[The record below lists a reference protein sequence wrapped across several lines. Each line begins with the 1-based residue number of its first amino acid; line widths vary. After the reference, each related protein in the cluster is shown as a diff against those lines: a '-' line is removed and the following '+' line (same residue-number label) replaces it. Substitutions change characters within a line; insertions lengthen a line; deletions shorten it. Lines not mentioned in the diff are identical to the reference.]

1 MTEEGLISL
10 LVIGGFIYVIYLISV
25 FVKAR
30 NKATERNQLEADAAA
45 VQQGHKPVGKP
56 LASTFGSAYF
66 MSPQQIVEADIGL
79 QPDQYW
85 ERIRTS
91 NVGFLML
98 GIAQTGDGKNP
109 VLAKLEGPGHALTIA
124 PTRSGKGTCGVIPN
138 LLNYT
143 GSVVVNDIKGENYAV
158 TQRCRSILS
167 DRVYRVAPFEEDT
180 DQWNPFD
187 VLAES
192 DDAWEDARHMAEL
205 LISNETGK
213 DEFWT
218 NNAQNLL
225 TGLILYIHE
234 SQPACDRTLANL
246 REVLTQDEEEF
257 EVTLAEM
264 ATGGSKIAA
273 RAANVFQRMD
283 VKVQSGTLSTLD
295 SQLSFLDSELLT
307 HCTESSDFSFK
318 ELKKHCVSVYL
329 VVPPERLH
337 TYAPFIRLFMGLAA
351 LELKRT
357 RTRPKF
363 PVLMML
369 DEFPA
374 LGRMKV
380 IEEGISYL
388 AGYDVRLWLF
398 AQDLKQL
405 TSIYGE
411 RAESI
416 IANCT
421 VKQFF
426 GVADYDTAK
435 LVSLMCGST
444 TVPSITY
451 SSSTGVNVD
460 TSSSSESIGRSARS
474 LLDPNEVMNMHSGK
488 QLLFYQG
495 RQPILGFKY
504 SYVEHPDEFSAKH
517 PPGSKLKDGPIFD
530 PNPYHQ

>member
-1 MTEEGLISL
+1 MDEEGIIALIVL
-10 LVIGGFIYVIYLISV
+10 AVVAYVIYLIAV
-25 FVKAR
+25 FVNSFKKAS
-30 NKATERNQLEADAAA
+30 ERNRLAADAAA

-56 LASTFGSAYF
+56 MASTFGSAYF
-66 MSPQQIVEADIGL
+66 MSPQQIVETGIGL
-79 QPDQYW
+79 EPEAYW
-85 ERIRTS
+85 KRIGDGD
-91 NVGFLML
+91 VGFLLL
-98 GIAQTGDGKNP
+98 GLAQSTKSKKP
-109 VLAKLEGPGHALTIA
+109 VATILEGPGHALTIA

-158 TQRCRSILS
+158 TQRVRSLLS

-180 DQWNPFD
+180 DQWNPFS

-192 DDAWEDARHMAEL
+192 DDTWEDARLMGEL
-205 LISNETGK
+205 LIPNEPGR
-213 DEFWT
+213 DEFWS
-218 NNAQNLL
+218 NGARNLL

-234 SQPACDRTLANL
+234 TLPPYEQTLGHL
-246 REVLTQDEEEF
+246 RDLMTQGEEEF

-264 ATGGSKIAA
+264 AASGSKIAS
-273 RAANVFQRMD
+273 RAANVFQRAD
-283 VKVQSGTLSTLD
+283 IKVQSGILSTLD
-295 SQLSFLDSELLT
+295 SQLAFLDSERLV
-307 HCTESSDFSFK
+307 HCTDESDFSFK
-318 ELKKHCVSVYL
+318 ELKEHHVTVYL
-329 VVPPERLH
+329 VVPPERLR
-337 TYAPFIRLFMGLAA
+337 TYAPFIRLFMGFAA

-357 RTRPKF
+357 KTRPKF

-380 IEEGISYL
+380 IEEEISYL

-405 TSIYGE
+405 TSIYGDK
-411 RAESI
+411 AESI
-416 IANCT
+416 IANCA

-426 GVADYDTAK
+426 GVSDYDTAR

-451 SSSTGVNVD
+451 SSSTGVKVD
-460 TSSSSESIGRSARS
+460 SGSSGESIGRSARS
-474 LLDPNEVMNMHSGK
+474 LLDPNEVMNMDSGR

-495 RQPILGFKY
+495 RQPIWGFKY
-504 SYVEHPDEFSAKH
+504 SYVEHPDEFSAKY
-517 PPGSKLKDGPIFD
+517 PPGSKLKDGPVFD